1 MVKKN
6 SVVPIDQLEFVDVN
20 LTLAVTDCFHMNEL
34 FLNVTSALTAVDQG
48 KISLLQAQFKVVDD
62 ETGELKYDQEDFV
75 VFPAHTKENISYY
88 INDKN
93 QAIDEDNQIIF
104 DRNIKRHSP
113 AYFILVGTFVTK
125 V

>member
-104 DRNIKRHSP
+104 DPEDN
-113 AYFILVGTFVTK
+113 
-125 V
+125 